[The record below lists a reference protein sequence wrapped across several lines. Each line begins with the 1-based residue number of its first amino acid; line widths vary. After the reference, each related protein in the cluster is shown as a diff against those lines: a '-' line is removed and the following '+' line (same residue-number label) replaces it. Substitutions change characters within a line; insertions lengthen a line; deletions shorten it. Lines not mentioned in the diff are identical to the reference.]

1 MNILIYYAQNA
12 RAVDQQSQALLFKKM
27 GHNPI
32 LLTWLPE
39 GDLHRNFKKNG
50 FEAYSAEHVKGR
62 SVVFFIRQ
70 AIYLARFC
78 EEHKIDVIFSHLQN
92 SAIVTGIARFFIKSK
107 VVYVRHH
114 SDYVGIYNSKKE
126 RVQNWFANKYSP
138 KIIAISEGVKQQ
150 LIKEGVNEKKIVR
163 INLCYD
169 FKEYIGDTA
178 GDYESIKSKIASDLT
193 ILYVARLDPVKRH
206 KEAFK
211 VVEGLLSKGINCK
224 LICIGAGNIEVA
236 LRQYIADH
244 NLGANVFLLGFV
256 TNVFDYIKASDIL
269 MLISDTEASSHM
281 LKEAG
286 LNKKTIIVC
295 ESVGD
300 FSDYIV
306 HRENGFLVNREN
318 PVPETIAILE
328 KMAVDKV
335 HLKEMGEKL
344 NATIN
349 HHFSIEGNFDELY
362 SRLFKDLKVG

>member
-12 RAVDQQSQALLFKKM
+12 RAVDQQSQALLFSKM

-39 GDLHRNFKKNG
+39 GDLHRNFKKHG
-50 FEAYSAEHVKGR
+50 FEAYSAQHVKGR

-70 AIYLARFC
+70 AIYLVRFC
-78 EEHKIDVIFSHLQN
+78 REHKIDIIFSHLQN
-92 SAIVTGIARFFIKSK
+92 SAIVTGIARFFTKAK

-114 SDYVGIYNSKKE
+114 SDYVGIYNSRKE
-126 RVQNWFANKYSP
+126 KAQNWFANKYSP
-138 KIIAISEGVKQQ
+138 KIIAISEGVKHQ

-169 FKEYIGDTA
+169 FKEYIGDVSDKHQSLDT
-178 GDYESIKSKIASDLT
+178 KLASDLT

-211 VVEGLLSKGINCK
+211 VVEGLLKKNINCK
-224 LICIGAGNIEVA
+224 LVCIGAGNIENE
-236 LRQYIADH
+236 LRKYVADH
-244 NLGANVFLLGFV
+244 DLSANILLPGFV
-256 TNVFDYIKASDIL
+256 TNVFDYIQASDIL

-295 ESVGD
+295 KGVGD

-306 HRENGFLVNREN
+306 HGENGFLVDREN

-328 KMAVDKV
+328 KMADNKI

-349 HHFSIEGNFDELY
+349 HHFSIDGNFVELY
-362 SRLFKDLKVG
+362 AQLFKDLKVG